1 MKVLPFTLL
10 MPDGKSMMTER
21 VVLPHFYQHMHRH
34 SEYQI
39 TWVEQGEGTLLV
51 GNKMHSFRAGDV
63 FLIGT
68 NVPHVFKSNHE
79 YFKADGHHQIMACS
93 LYLNL
98 SGKLSGLFNLP
109 EMDRLSSF
117 LKNSKEGFQVPDQY
131 ADEIATIL
139 LSLHESSGVEVVIK
153 LISLLVRLK
162 EVSGFALPLCS
173 HVYASDLSRN
183 EDVKFDNIIHYIM
196 DNYNNHITLD
206 DVANEAYMTPQAFCR
221 YFKKRTGNTF
231 VTFLNE
237 IRINDACKSLL
248 TGKHK
253 DSISGVAYQV
263 GFNSLTNFNRAFKSV
278 IGQSP
283 KAYINAY
290 HHVSQV
296 RSSDCLTI

>member
-21 VVLPHFYQHMHRH
+21 VVLPHFYQNMHRH

-51 GNKMHSFRAGDV
+51 GNKMHPFRAGDV

-79 YFKADGHHQIMACS
+79 YFNTVGHHQIMACS

-117 LKNSKEGFQVPDQY
+117 LNNSKEGFQVPNQY

-139 LSLHESSGVEVVIK
+139 LSVHESSGVEVVIK

-162 EVSGFALPLCS
+162 EISSFALPLCS
-173 HVYASDLSRN
+173 NVYASDLSRN
-183 EDVKFDNIIHYIM
+183 EDVKFDNIINYIM
-196 DNYNNHITLD
+196 DNYNNHITLV

-248 TGKHK
+248 TGKYK

-290 HHVSQV
+290 YHVSQV